1 MIKIAIF
8 ASGSGT
14 NAENIVNYFKES
26 TEIEI
31 TTILCSS
38 PTAYVLTRAK
48 KFNIPTL
55 VFNKEEFMHSDKVLN
70 YLKEQQIDL
79 IVLAGFLWLVP
90 SSLVEN
96 YEGRII
102 NIHPALMP
110 KNCGKGMYGMKVHQ
124 AVVDNHENESGITIH
139 QVNEKF
145 DDGSIIFQAT
155 CPVCPSDTADEVA
168 QKVHALEYAHF
179 PHVIEE
185 VALSLKK

>member
-1 MIKIAIF
+1 MINIAIF

-14 NAENIVNYFKES
+14 NAENIVNYFKDSE
-26 TEIEI
+26 EIKI
-31 TTILCSS
+31 KTILSSS
-38 PTAYVLTRAK
+38 PEAYVLTRAK
-48 KFNIPTL
+48 NLNIPSFI
-55 VFNKEEFMHSDKVLN
+55 FNKEEFTHTDKVLN
-70 YLKEQQIDL
+70 YLKAEHIDL

-96 YEGRII
+96 YEGRIV

-110 KNCGKGMYGMKVHQ
+110 KHCGKGMYGMKVHQ
-124 AVVDNHENESGITIH
+124 EVVNHHDKESGITIH

-155 CPVCPSDTADEVA
+155 CPVSSSDTAEAVA
-168 QKVHALEYAHF
+168 QKVHKLEYAHF

>member
-14 NAENIVNYFKES
+14 NAENIVNYFKDSKEV
-26 TEIEI
+26 EI

-55 VFNKEEFMHSDKVLN
+55 IFNKEEFMHTDKVLN

-96 YEGRII
+96 YEGRIV

-110 KNCGKGMYGMKVHQ
+110 KHCGKGMYGMKVHQ
-124 AVVDNHENESGITIH
+124 AVVDHHDKESGITIH

-155 CPVCPSDTADEVA
+155 CPVCPSDTAEEVA
-168 QKVHALEYAHF
+168 QKVHELEYAHF
-179 PHVIEE
+179 PHVIKE
-185 VALSLKK
+185 VALSLQK

>member
-1 MIKIAIF
+1 MIKIALF

-14 NAENIVNYFKES
+14 NAENIANYFKDS
-26 TEIEI
+26 KEIEV

-48 KFNIPTL
+48 KLNIPTF
-55 VFNKEEFMHSDKVLN
+55 VFNKQEFMHTDKVLN
-70 YLKEQQIDL
+70 YLTEQQIDL

-90 SSLVEN
+90 SSLVAR

-110 KNCGKGMYGMKVHQ
+110 KHCGKGMYGMKVHQ
-124 AVVDNHENESGITIH
+124 EVVAEHDNISGITIH

-155 CPVCPSDTADEVA
+155 CPVCPSDTAEDVA
-168 QKVHALEYAHF
+168 TKVHELEYAHF
-179 PHVIEE
+179 PRIIHE
-185 VALSLKK
+185 VALKLR